1 MLKRDSILGEQLR
14 IAFALALSL
23 SFGFYCLDWFNA
35 ARFAAGRPF
44 TDIGMGWETAIALRP
59 GWVWVYFLYFPVCFL
74 PLFLP
79 EVRRDIAVFRRTALG
94 YAVQFV
100 VAGFFFFLIP
110 LRMARPEL
118 TSSTL
123 SLAALQWVYA
133 IDPGFNIFPSLH
145 VANTAFLACMAWK
158 FRGRLAGLCL
168 WTICLLISVSAML
181 VKQHYFWDIPSGLL
195 LGAAGYRL
203 AFASAV
209 GDLLAHTGAAKNAL
223 QVRPES
229 FESGEVGRA
238 RLRVEKT

>member
-1 MLKRDSILGEQLR
+1 LR

-44 TDIGMGWETAIALRP
+44 TDIGMRWETAIALRP

-100 VAGFFFFLIP
+100 VAGFFFFMIP
-110 LRMARPEL
+110 LRMTRPEL
-118 TSSTL
+118 ASSTL
-123 SLAALQWVYA
+123 SLKALQWVYA

-158 FRGRLAGLCL
+158 FRGRAAGLCL
-168 WTICLLISVSAML
+168 WIICILISISAML

-203 AFASAV
+203 AFASAL
-209 GDLLAHTGAAKNAL
+209 GDLLAQADLKKNIS
-223 QVRPES
+223 QSHPQS
-229 FESGEVGRA
+229 FKAGKIGQA
-238 RLRVEKT
+238 GLRLE